1 MPLPQTSIFSYR
13 VPSPQSAIPSE
24 QDEYR
29 QAFALFDKRGQG
41 RIPRE
46 VLGELLRSLG
56 QNPTEREVG
65 ELGARVGATCESS
78 EEHRA
83 KREGTAGK
91 RCPSEARIIERS
103 ERASQARIPERSE
116 NFSAAGK
123 EPRGRGRTA
132 EH

>member
-1 MPLPQTSIFSYR
+1 MASFLLERGKSPVLTLPS
-13 VPSPQSAIPSE
+13 QSAIPSE

-65 ELGARVGATCESS
+65 ELGGRVGATCEFEDTDERS
-78 EEHRA
+78 EEVALQAINRA
-83 KREGTAGK
+83 KRQG
-91 RCPSEARIIERS
+91 
-103 ERASQARIPERSE
+103 
-116 NFSAAGK
+116 AAGK
-123 EPRGRGRTA
+123 KIHRSQRVHSRPS
-132 EH
+132 